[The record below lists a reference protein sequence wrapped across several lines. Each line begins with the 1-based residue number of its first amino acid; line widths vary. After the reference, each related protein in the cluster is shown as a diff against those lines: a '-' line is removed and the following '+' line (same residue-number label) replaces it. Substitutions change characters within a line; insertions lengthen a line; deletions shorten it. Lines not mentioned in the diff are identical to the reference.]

1 MFVGRKRELKILEN
15 AYANAGFDFIAIYG
29 RRRVGKT
36 TLINEFCK
44 GRKCVSFLS
53 TKASRDILI
62 RDYSEVLHQALCPDM
77 VMPTF
82 SDFTSLFAFYDQYFD
97 DGVVIV
103 IDEFPYMAESDRS
116 LPSIIQKFID
126 TRWQQR
132 NMTLILCGSSM
143 SFMEEQILDEKSPLY
158 GRVSSTIKLEALKP
172 GELMEYGWK
181 YSDEDLMTLYAI
193 TGGIPAYLKRVNP
206 NTDIMENISA
216 MFLDRSAYLF
226 NEVDN
231 LLKEELKEPRIY
243 SSILNAIS
251 NGKSSLNDI
260 AQFVGIETSGA
271 SAYLAKLISLKLVS
285 RTSPLGSSDKER
297 NNIYLINDSFFMF
310 YYRFISP
317 MKSFIN
323 ADNPFPA
330 MEKIRNGLSRYMG
343 LVWEQV
349 CIDWMHSW
357 NAMQNSPF
365 IYDEV
370 GRWWGGSAR
379 TRKQVEIDVL
389 AWNRESAIIGE
400 CKWWNDKVDTS
411 VYSDALKKANEIRRD
426 DKYIYLFSKS
436 GFTDDLAVMAAG
448 SSKLRLVSL
457 SDILA

>member
-1 MFVGRKRELKILEN
+1 
-15 AYANAGFDFIAIYG
+15 
-29 RRRVGKT
+29 
-36 TLINEFCK
+36 
-44 GRKCVSFLS
+44 
-53 TKASRDILI
+53 
-62 RDYSEVLHQALCPDM
+62 
-77 VMPTF
+77 
-82 SDFTSLFAFYDQYFD
+82 
-97 DGVVIV
+97 
-103 IDEFPYMAESDRS
+103 
-116 LPSIIQKFID
+116 
-126 TRWQQR
+126 
-132 NMTLILCGSSM
+132 
-143 SFMEEQILDEKSPLY
+143 
-158 GRVSSTIKLEALKP
+158 
-172 GELMEYGWK
+172 
-181 YSDEDLMTLYAI
+181 MTLYAI

-206 NTDIMENISA
+206 NIDIMENISA

-343 LVWEQV
+343 LVWERI
-349 CIDWMHSW
+349 CIDWMHSLD
-357 NAMQNSPF
+357 AMQNSPF

-411 VYSDALKKANEIRRD
+411 VYSDALKKADEIRRD

>member
-1 MFVGRKRELKILEN
+1 MKASLALAIFLAFACVSMTPDVSDAARLGGGRSFGSQPAMRQSAPAPVQRPQTMQQRQMQQNAPQQRSGFLGGMGGILGGVLAGTLIGSLLSGGGFSGGGFMDIILLAVIAFIAYKIFSRRRAPAPAAATAAPGGMAAPQAPYQPMAREDMQQP
-15 AYANAGFDFIAIYG
+15 AANDAWGGLRSQPIASAEAVNGPTLPAGFDAE
-29 RRRVGKT
+29 
-36 TLINEFCK
+36 EFLRGAK
-44 GRKCVSFLS
+44 MAYTRLQ
-53 TKASRDILI
+53 KAWDSRD
-62 RDYSEVLHQALCPDM
+62 
-77 VMPTF
+77 
-82 SDFTSLFAFYDQYFD
+82 
-97 DGVVIV
+97 
-103 IDEFPYMAESDRS
+103 
-116 LPSIIQKFID
+116 
-126 TRWQQR
+126 
-132 NMTLILCGSSM
+132 
-143 SFMEEQILDEKSPLY
+143 
-158 GRVSSTIKLEALKP
+158 
-172 GELMEYGWK
+172 
-181 YSDEDLMTLYAI
+181 
-193 TGGIPAYLKRVNP
+193 
-206 NTDIMENISA
+206 
-216 MFLDRSAYLF
+216 
-226 NEVDN
+226 
-231 LLKEELKEPRIY
+231 
-243 SSILNAIS
+243 
-251 NGKSSLNDI
+251 LNDI

-343 LVWEQV
+343 LVWEQI

-411 VYSDALKKANEIRRD
+411 VYSDALKKADEIRRD

>member
-1 MFVGRKRELKILEN
+1 MFVGRKREMAILEK
-15 AYANAGFDFIAIYG
+15 AYADEGFDFIAIYG

-44 GRKCVSFLS
+44 GRRCASFLS
-53 TKASRDILI
+53 TKASRDILL

-82 SDFTSLFAFYDQYFD
+82 TDFTTLFAFYDRYFD

-103 IDEFPYMAESDRS
+103 IDEFPYMVESDKS

-158 GRVSSTIKLEALKP
+158 GRVSSSIKLEALKP
-172 GELMEYGWK
+172 GELLEYGWR
-181 YSDEDLMTLYAI
+181 YSDEDMMTLYAI
-193 TGGIPAYLKRVNP
+193 TGGIPAYLKHVDSDK
-206 NTDIMENISA
+206 DIIENISS

-260 AQFVGIETSGA
+260 AQFVGIETNGA
-271 SAYLAKLISLKLVS
+271 SSYLAKLISLKLVS
-285 RTSPLGSSDKER
+285 KTAPLGSSDKER

-310 YYRFISP
+310 YYRFVSP

-330 MEKIRNGLSRYMG
+330 LLKIRDGLSRYMG
-343 LVWEQV
+343 LVWEQI

-357 NAMQNSPF
+357 TAMQNSPF

-379 TRKQVEIDVL
+379 TKRQVEIDIL
-389 AWNRESAIIGE
+389 AWNRNSAIIGE
-400 CKWWNDKVDTS
+400 CKWWNAKVDAT
-411 VYSDALKKANEIRRD
+411 VYADALRKAEEIRRD
-426 DKYIYLFSKS
+426 NRYIYLFSKS
-436 GFTDDLAVMAAG
+436 GFTDDLVAMG
-448 SSKLRLVSL
+448 KSSDHLKLISL
-457 SDILA
+457 PDILA